1 MVAVYVVGTVGL
13 PPQYGGW
20 ETLADNLTMRAPETV
35 RFTVYCSSRRYRKRI
50 PSYNN
55 AELVYLP
62 LNANGIQSV
71 IYDGLSLFH
80 AAFKAE
86 KILILGVSGCIF
98 LPIIRLLSGAKLIVN
113 IDGIEWKRQKW
124 GRYSSWF
131 LKLSE
136 GIAIKFSD
144 VVITDNPVIRDYVK
158 QSYGVDSETIPYGG
172 DHVDIQSDGS
182 PEFFDQSGKW
192 KFLSMPYAFSVCRIE
207 PENNIHVILE
217 AFESIEN
224 LSLVIVGNWDNN
236 TYGRQL
242 RAKYGGRSKFHLLDP
257 IYELNALFVLRSN
270 CRIYIHGHS
279 VGGTNPSLVEAM
291 YLGLPVVCFDVSYNR
306 ATTHSRASYFSTDEE
321 LVDRV
326 SEMMRDENYRAK
338 VSKEMRSLA
347 LRHYT
352 WEKVC
357 AAYYDLFVQD

>member
-1 MVAVYVVGTVGL
+1 MIAVSVVGTVGL

-20 ETLADNLTMRAPETV
+20 ETLADNLTLRAPASIQ
-35 RFTVYCSSRRYRKRI
+35 FTVYCSSRRYEKRI
-50 PSYNN
+50 PCYNN
-55 AELVYLP
+55 ARLVYLP

-71 IYDGLSLFH
+71 IYDGFALVH

-86 KILILGVSGCIF
+86 KILILGVSGCTF

-124 GRYSSWF
+124 GWFSSWF

-136 GIAIKFSD
+136 RFAIKFSD
-144 VVITDNPVIRDYVK
+144 VVIADNPVIHDYVK
-158 QSYGVDSETIPYGG
+158 QSYGVDAETIPYGG
-172 DHVDIQSDGS
+172 DHVDIQSEVS
-182 PEFFDQSGKW
+182 PEVFDEPDKW
-192 KFLSMPYAFSVCRIE
+192 NFQSMPYAFSVCRIE
-207 PENNIHVILE
+207 PENNIHLILE

-236 TYGRQL
+236 AYGRQL
-242 RAKYGGRSKFHLLDP
+242 RAKYGVRKNFHLLDP
-257 IYELNALFVLRSN
+257 IYDIDSLFVLRSN
-270 CRIYIHGHS
+270 CRVYIHGHS

-291 YLGLPVVCFDVSYNR
+291 YLGLPVICFDVSYNR
-306 ATTHSRASYFSTDEE
+306 ATTHSRALYFSTGEE
-321 LVDRV
+321 LVERV
-326 SEMMRDENYRAK
+326 DKMMRDENYRIE

-347 LRHYT
+347 MRHYT

-357 AAYYDLFVQD
+357 AAYYDLFAMD